1 MGIKRDLRAMKD
13 IEVTALSN
21 IEIGL
26 YEELEKLGR
35 EVDALK
41 TRQAAAHK
49 LRTLDTVEQTL
60 GLGREVFDRLN
71 AYVAE
76 QYQWVL
82 AESPVVSESK
92 VNSLRAAANRTFN
105 KVHATVNQ
113 HLLKTS
119 ELVGRPGLHKRYLAE
134 TSLYM
139 QKVLKQIYRVLGDE
153 IEEDNDSRMVSAVK
167 TFFGK
172 RSE

>member
-1 MGIKRDLRAMKD
+1 MKD

-21 IEIGL
+21 IEVGL
-26 YEELEKLGR
+26 YEELEKLGK

-41 TRQAAAHK
+41 KRQAAAHK

-60 GLGREVFDRLN
+60 GLCRQSFDRLN

-76 QYQWVL
+76 QFQWVL
-82 AESPVVSESK
+82 NESPVVSESK
-92 VNSLRAAANRTFN
+92 INSLRIAANRTFN

-113 HLLKTS
+113 HLLKIS
-119 ELVGRPGLHKRYLAE
+119 ELVGKPGLHKRYLAE
-134 TSLYM
+134 SSLYM
-139 QKVLKQIYRVLGDE
+139 QRALKQVYRVLGDE
-153 IEEDNDSRMVSAVK
+153 IEEDNDSRMISAVR

-172 RSE
+172 RKE

>member
-1 MGIKRDLRAMKD
+1 MKD

-26 YEELEKLGR
+26 YEELEKLGK
-35 EVDALK
+35 EIDALK
-41 TRQAAAHK
+41 KRQAAVHK

-60 GLGREVFDRLN
+60 GLCREAFDRLN

-76 QYQWVL
+76 QFQWVL
-82 AESPVVSESK
+82 NESPVVSESK
-92 VNSLRAAANRTFN
+92 INSLRAAANRTFN

-119 ELVGRPGLHKRYLAE
+119 ELVGRPGLHRRYLAE
-134 TSLYM
+134 SSLYM
-139 QKVLKQIYRVLGDE
+139 QQALRRVYRVLGDE
-153 IEEDNDSRMVSAVK
+153 IEEDNDSKMISVVK

-172 RSE
+172 RKE